1 MTSKMKEHRYHWIA
15 STDGYKIGRS
25 HFLNLS
31 HQSDDGFGVSQS
43 YIACPNLSII
53 YYFFHSDETEL
64 FLKFFHE
71 NGILETYLYHAQK

>member
-25 HFLNLS
+25 HFLNPS
-31 HQSDDGFGVSQS
+31 HQSDDGFGVSQL
-43 YIACPNLSII
+43 YFACPNLSNI
-53 YYFFHSDETEL
+53 HSDETEL
-64 FLKFFHE
+64 FLNFFHE